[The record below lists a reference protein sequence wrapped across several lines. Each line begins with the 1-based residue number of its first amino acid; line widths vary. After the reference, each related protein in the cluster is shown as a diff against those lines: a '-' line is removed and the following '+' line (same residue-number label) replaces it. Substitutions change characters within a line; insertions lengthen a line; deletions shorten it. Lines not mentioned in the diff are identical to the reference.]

1 VKRKTIGTCV
11 LVGFYLMLIAT
22 WQNPIAI
29 AAPAIAET
37 TTTLHILPTSLNF
50 GSVTI
55 GGESPGKTVHLRNVG
70 TTPLVIIGITLAG
83 TDPRDFSQTNNCKS
97 SLAAGAICQVIIRFR
112 PTASG
117 TRRAAL
123 KIRHNGAGSPQLVPL
138 SGVGIGGRCIPAHMQ
153 CLPNIPCC
161 PGLVCI
167 PASTRAFCEP
177 RAQTL
182 QGPIRS
188 REYESLLKVDL
199 EVSK

>member
-55 GGESPGKTVHLRNVG
+55 GVESPGKTVHLRNVG
-70 TTPLVIIGITLAG
+70 TTRLVIIGITLAG

-97 SLAAGAICQVIIRFR
+97 SLAAG
-112 PTASG
+112 SG
-117 TRRAAL
+117 PRHQGRAEQ
-123 KIRHNGAGSPQLVPL
+123 H
-138 SGVGIGGRCIPAHMQ
+138 
-153 CLPNIPCC
+153 
-161 PGLVCI
+161 
-167 PASTRAFCEP
+167 
-177 RAQTL
+177 
-182 QGPIRS
+182 
-188 REYESLLKVDL
+188 
-199 EVSK
+199 